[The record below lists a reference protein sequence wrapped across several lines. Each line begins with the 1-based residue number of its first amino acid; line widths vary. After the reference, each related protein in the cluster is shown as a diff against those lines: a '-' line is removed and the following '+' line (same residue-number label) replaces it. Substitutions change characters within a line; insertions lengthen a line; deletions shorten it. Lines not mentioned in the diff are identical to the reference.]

1 MAKPTKAD
9 ADLLLRLYEIRREPE
24 MRKARH
30 WFLHVFQ
37 PSDWEALK
45 AQRMT
50 GSDED
55 RYLRMVTSYWDMVSA
70 FVKQGILNEQLFF
83 STHGENVVVWNKVS
97 PWIEELRNEMKRPTY
112 LKSLESMVEQH
123 LQWRQK
129 QTEKALK
136 SQDTQGKKKVRS
148 GPSLSPQTDR

>member
-9 ADLLLRLYEIRREPE
+9 AELLLRLYEIRRDPE

-45 AQRMT
+45 AHRMT
-50 GSDED
+50 GTEED

-70 FVKQGILNEQLFF
+70 FVMQGVLSDQLFF
-83 STHGENVVVWNKVS
+83 STNGENVVVWNKVS
-97 PWIEELRNEMKRPTY
+97 PWIAGLRDEMKRPTY
-112 LKSLESMVEQH
+112 LKNLETVVQNH
-123 LQWRQK
+123 LQWRQE

-136 SQDTQGKKKVRS
+136 QGKKRAKKN
-148 GPSLSPQTDR
+148 

>member
-9 ADLLLRLYEIRREPE
+9 AELLLRLYEIRRDPE

-50 GSDED
+50 GGDED
-55 RYLRMVTSYWDMVSA
+55 RYIRMVSSYWDMVST
-70 FVKQGILNEQLFF
+70 FVTEGVLNEQLFF
-83 STHGENVVVWNKVS
+83 STSGENVVVWNKIS
-97 PWIEELRNEMKRPTY
+97 PWIGNLRNEMKRPTY
-112 LKSLESMVEQH
+112 LKNLETVAAQH
-123 LQWRQK
+123 LEWRQK
-129 QTEKALK
+129 QTDKALK
-136 SQDTQGKKKVRS
+136 AGKGKKKN
-148 GPSLSPQTDR
+148 

>member
-9 ADLLLRLYEIRREPE
+9 AELLLRLYEIRREPE
-24 MRKARH
+24 MRKARQ

-45 AQRMT
+45 PQRMT
-50 GSDED
+50 GSEED
-55 RYLRMVTSYWDMVSA
+55 RYVRMVTSYWDMVSA
-70 FVKQGILNEQLFF
+70 FVEQGVLSDQLFF
-83 STHGENVVVWNKVS
+83 STNGENVVVWSKIS
-97 PWIEELRNEMKRPTY
+97 PWIEGLRNEMKRPTY
-112 LKSLESMVEQH
+112 LKNLETVVDRH

-136 SQDTQGKKKVRS
+136 SRDGKGKKK
-148 GPSLSPQTDR
+148 G

>member
-45 AQRMT
+45 PQRMT
-50 GSDED
+50 GSEED
-55 RYLRMVTSYWDMVSA
+55 RYVRMVTSYWDMVSA
-70 FVKQGILNEQLFF
+70 FVAQGVLSDQLFF
-83 STHGENVVVWNKVS
+83 STNGENVVVWNKIS
-97 PWIEELRNEMKRPTY
+97 PWIEGLRNEMKRPTY
-112 LKSLESMVEQH
+112 LKNLETVVDRH
-123 LQWRQK
+123 LQWRQR

-136 SQDTQGKKKVRS
+136 SREGKGKKK
-148 GPSLSPQTDR
+148 G

>member
-9 ADLLLRLYEIRREPE
+9 AELLLRLYEIRREPE

-45 AQRMT
+45 TQRMT
-50 GSDED
+50 GSEED
-55 RYLRMVTSYWDMVSA
+55 RYVRMVTSYWDMVSA
-70 FVKQGILNEQLFF
+70 FVMQGVLSDQLFF
-83 STHGENVVVWNKVS
+83 STTGENVVVWNKIS
-97 PWIEELRNEMKRPTY
+97 TWIEGLRNEMKRPTY
-112 LKSLESMVEQH
+112 LKNLETVVDRH

-136 SQDTQGKKKVRS
+136 TRDGKGKKK
-148 GPSLSPQTDR
+148 G

>member
-9 ADLLLRLYEIRREPE
+9 ADLLLRLYDIRREPE

-45 AQRMT
+45 SQRMT

-70 FVKQGILNEQLFF
+70 FVKQGVLNEQIFF
-83 STHGENVVVWNKVS
+83 STNGENVVVWNKVS
-97 PWIEELRNEMKRPTY
+97 PWIKELRNEMKRPTY
-112 LKSLESMVEQH
+112 LKNLETVVEQH
-123 LQWRQK
+123 LEWRQK
-129 QTEKALK
+129 QTEKARK
-136 SQDTQGKKKVRS
+136 NQATNKGKKK
-148 GPSLSPQTDR
+148 G